1 MWCRLKSRISA
12 GTIDALLERAA
23 DLISNAQQDN
33 SITFGKDFFGRI
45 DSQNNN
51 LDLLQR
57 LHQDFWPEIA
67 DIVNLKLPVVDHTSL
82 LIKGAGAPGTALH
95 QDRAYWVSRDPE
107 PTIFSVWI
115 ALEDLTEEKGGLIL
129 TPANQVSVDGMSA
142 FNTGSIIEHTQ
153 DYKQAGGFP
162 ITVPVAAATEM
173 KQSME
178 FISLAKGE
186 ALAFDSFEAHTT
198 GPNQTT
204 TPRLAM
210 KIAYSDGTDKD
221 YYLMRTD
228 QLVSLETDAG
238 NRPDQ

>member
-1 MWCRLKSRISA
+1 MWCRLPFRISTSA
-12 GTIDALLERAA
+12 IDSLLERAD
-23 DLISNAQQDN
+23 DLISAAQQDN
-33 SITFGKDFFGRI
+33 SVTFGKDFFGRI
-45 DSQNNN
+45 DSENNN
-51 LDLLQR
+51 LDLLQQ

-67 DIVNLKLPVVDHTSL
+67 DIVDLKVPVVDHTIL

-95 QDRAYWVSRDPE
+95 QDRAYWVGRDPT

-129 TPANQVSVDGMSA
+129 SPDNQVCVSGMSA
-142 FNTGSIIEHTQ
+142 FNPGAILEHAE
-153 DYKQAGGFP
+153 DYKQPGGFP
-162 ITVPVAAATEM
+162 ITIPPVAATEM

-198 GPNQTT
+198 GPNQTS

-210 KIAYSDGTDKD
+210 KIAYSDGADKD
-221 YYLMRTD
+221 YYLIRTD
-228 QLVSLETDAG
+228 ELE
-238 NRPDQ
+238 NYSPS

>member
-1 MWCRLKSRISA
+1 MWCRLPFRISTNA
-12 GTIDALLERAA
+12 IDSLLERA
-23 DLISNAQQDN
+23 DGLISAAQQDN
-33 SITFGKDFFGRI
+33 SVTFGKDFFGRI
-45 DSQNNN
+45 DSENNN
-51 LDLLQR
+51 LDLLQQ

-67 DIVNLKLPVVDHTSL
+67 DIVDLKVPVVDHTIL

-95 QDRAYWVSRDPE
+95 QDRAYWVGRDPT

-129 TPANQVSVDGMSA
+129 SPDNQVSVSGMSA
-142 FNTGSIIEHTQ
+142 FNTGSVLEHAE
-153 DYKQAGGFP
+153 DYKQASGFP
-162 ITVPVAAATEM
+162 ITIPTAAAAEM
-173 KQSME
+173 KKSME

-198 GPNQTT
+198 GPNQTS

-210 KIAYSDGTDKD
+210 KIAYSDGADKD

-228 QLVSLETDAG
+228 ELE
-238 NRPDQ
+238 NYSPS

>member
-1 MWCRLKSRISA
+1 MWCRLPFRISTNA
-12 GTIDALLERAA
+12 IDSLLERA
-23 DLISNAQQDN
+23 DGLISAAQQDN
-33 SITFGKDFFGRI
+33 SVTFGKDFFGRI
-45 DSQNNN
+45 DSENNN
-51 LDLLQR
+51 LDLLQQ

-67 DIVNLKLPVVDHTSL
+67 DIVDLKVPVVDHTIL

-95 QDRAYWVSRDPE
+95 QDRVYWVGRDPT

-129 TPANQVSVDGMSA
+129 SPDNQVCVSGMSA
-142 FNTGSIIEHTQ
+142 FNTGAILEHAE
-153 DYKQAGGFP
+153 DYKQPGGFP
-162 ITVPVAAATEM
+162 ITIPPVAATEM

-198 GPNQTT
+198 GPNQTS

-210 KIAYSDGTDKD
+210 KISYSDGADKD
-221 YYLMRTD
+221 YYLIRTD
-228 QLVSLETDAG
+228 ELE
-238 NRPDQ
+238 NYSPS